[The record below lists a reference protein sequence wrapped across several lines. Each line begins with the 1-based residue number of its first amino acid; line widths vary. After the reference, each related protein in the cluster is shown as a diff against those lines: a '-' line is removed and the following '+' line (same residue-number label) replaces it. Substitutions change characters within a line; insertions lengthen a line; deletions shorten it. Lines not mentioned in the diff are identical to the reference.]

1 MGKKIKYELGFSIV
15 ILLFFLYIIGSS
27 FLLKPEAAQ
36 IPRVFALVGI
46 VLVVIKIRGLYQ
58 KLMATQNQDLLET
71 ICSRKAFMLMGWLL
85 GVIISIALVGML
97 ITGLIFTPVFAV
109 VWGRANG
116 GIKPLGVI
124 ISTSAYILI
133 VYVVFYYAMRFPL
146 YKGLLNLI

>member
-1 MGKKIKYELGFSIV
+1 MGKKIKYELGFSIL

-36 IPRVFALVGI
+36 IPRVFASVGI
-46 VLVVIKIRGLYQ
+46 VLVIIKIRGLYQ
-58 KLMATQNQDLLET
+58 KLIYTQESDFEMVPVRNALKL
-71 ICSRKAFMLMGWLL
+71 FGWLV
-85 GVIISIALVGML
+85 GVVVSIYLVGML

-109 VWGRANG
+109 VWGKVNG
-116 GIKPLGVI
+116 GIKPMGVF

-133 VYVVFYYAMRFPL
+133 IYVVFAYAMRFPL